1 MSGLDK
7 IIARLEA
14 DCADECDQIE
24 MRAQADAAGI
34 IEGAAREGKAE
45 ADRILA
51 DAKAQA
57 ELIAK
62 KAESTAAVNDRR
74 MLLEAKVALIDET
87 VEAAVKKLRS
97 LDVPSYFGVLEKL
110 AGKYRTGA
118 PGTLYL
124 SVADLARKPEGFL
137 NAFPEITVSDMPG
150 QMDDGFLL
158 KYGDIE
164 INCAFSAFMNASRDD
179 LKAIAAEQL
188 FKG

>member
-1 MSGLDK
+1 MSGLEK
-7 IIARLEA
+7 IIARLES

-24 MRAQADAAGI
+24 MRAQADAAAMM
-34 IEGAAREGKAE
+34 ESALKEGKAE
-45 ADRILA
+45 ADRILS
-51 DAKAQA
+51 DARSQA

-62 KAESTAAVNDRR
+62 KAESTASVNDRR

-97 LDVPSYFGVLEKL
+97 LDEPSYFGVLEKL
-110 AGKYRTGA
+110 AAKNRTGA

-124 SVADLARKPEGFL
+124 SAADLARKPAGFL
-137 NAFPEITVSDMPG
+137 SAFPEITISDTPG
-150 QMDDGFLL
+150 TLADGFLL

-164 INCAFSAFMNASRDD
+164 INCAFEALKNASRDD

-188 FKG
+188 FS